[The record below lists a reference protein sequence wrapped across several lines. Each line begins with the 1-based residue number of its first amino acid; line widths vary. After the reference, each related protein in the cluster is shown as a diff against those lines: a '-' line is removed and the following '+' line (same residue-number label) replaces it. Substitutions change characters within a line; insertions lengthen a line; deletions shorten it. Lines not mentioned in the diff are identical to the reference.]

1 MSTMVSQVVTAP
13 LLLCFLTVLASAQQ
27 QLKGRQLDS
36 VAHVAAISMNP
47 ERKMSNSLASVEG
60 SESVSKVALEESLSG
75 YGVRAFYLDNSTCT
89 TFAAAMI
96 YPLNSCFGYGM
107 SDGLTNA
114 KVTATSSSYTL
125 QYFKDEQCNVTAG
138 VGETTLYSSTC
149 GADGSKYF
157 VQPSHEVAT
166 PQSLTYL
173 G

>member
-1 MSTMVSQVVTAP
+1 MSTMFNQVVTVS
-13 LLLCFLTVLASAQQ
+13 LLLCFLTVLASQQ
-27 QLKGRQLDS
+27 KLKGRQLDS
-36 VAHVAAISMNP
+36 VAQVAAISTNP
-47 ERKMSNSLASVEG
+47 ESKTYNSLASVEE
-60 SESVSKVALEESLSG
+60 SESVSTIALEESLSG

-96 YPLNSCFGYGM
+96 YPLNSCFGYGT

-138 VGETTLYSSTC
+138 VGETASYFSTC

-157 VQPSHEVAT
+157 VQPSHVVAT